1 MPDINVAYNWEVSMC
16 NAPNIGYSQAYRQ
29 GQTVNGIT
37 YYDCSSFQSAAL
49 TAAGF
54 FETNPWFTTFSMGQM
69 LDDIRLA
76 SECKVPVKF
85 YGKAGGIVPSAHEI
99 IDNVRN
105 FAGGII

>member
-54 FETNPWFTTFSMGQM
+54 FDTNPWFTTFSMGRLVTRRYPGTQQC
-69 LDDIRLA
+69 IRQ
-76 SECKVPVKF
+76 SHRD
-85 YGKAGGIVPSAHEI
+85 GIQRSAH
-99 IDNVRN
+99 N
-105 FAGGII
+105 GGKGEQLPS